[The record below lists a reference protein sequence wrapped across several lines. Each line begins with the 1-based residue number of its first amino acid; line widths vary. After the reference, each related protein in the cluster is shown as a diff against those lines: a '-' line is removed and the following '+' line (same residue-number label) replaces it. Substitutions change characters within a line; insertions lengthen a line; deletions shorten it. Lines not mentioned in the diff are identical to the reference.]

1 MLVSFNR
8 GFLMVR
14 AIVRSRFLIGTW
26 TAASAIIAY
35 LMSVGDAASPW
46 THALSSD
53 VWTAA
58 LVGCAVSGLSI
69 PLLTAPWMRWYWGAI
84 LGVPVGLAIVFAFFF
99 VQPHAWQ
106 PTRLDAWRSVALI
119 VGVYPQ
125 FILPA
130 CVLAGAFGAQFKREP
145 AVDTG

>member
-26 TAASAIIAY
+26 AAASAIIAY

-58 LVGCAVSGLSI
+58 VVGCAVSSLSI
-69 PLLTAPWMRWYWGAI
+69 PLLTASWMRWYWGAI
-84 LGVPVGLAIVFAFFF
+84 LGIPVGLAIVFAFFF
-99 VQPHAWQ
+99 IQPHAWQ
-106 PTRLDAWRSVALI
+106 PTRLDAWKSVALI

-125 FILPA
+125 FIFPA
-130 CVLAGAFGAQFKREP
+130 CVLAGAFSAQFKREP
-145 AVDTG
+145 AIDTG

>member
-1 MLVSFNR
+1 MLVSLIR

-26 TAASAIIAY
+26 AAASAIIAY

-58 LVGCAVSGLSI
+58 VVGCAVSSLSI
-69 PLLTAPWMRWYWGAI
+69 PLLTASWMRWYWGAI
-84 LGVPVGLAIVFAFFF
+84 LGIPVGLAIVFAFFF
-99 VQPHAWQ
+99 IQPHAWQ
-106 PTRLDAWRSVALI
+106 PTRLDAWKSVALI

-125 FILPA
+125 FIFPA
-130 CVLAGAFGAQFKREP
+130 CVLAGAFSAQFKREP
-145 AVDTG
+145 AIDTG